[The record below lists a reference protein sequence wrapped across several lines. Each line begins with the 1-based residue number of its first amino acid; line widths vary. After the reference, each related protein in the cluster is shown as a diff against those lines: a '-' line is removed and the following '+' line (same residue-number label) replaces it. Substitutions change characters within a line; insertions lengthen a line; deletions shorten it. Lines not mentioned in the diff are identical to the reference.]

1 MENETMNSMESFLD
15 NYDVKRIKTGDI
27 LKGTVIEVND
37 KEVSVNINYAFDGLI
52 TKDELTNDDIN
63 PMEVVKPGDEMDV
76 YVISPNDG
84 EGYVL
89 LSRTR
94 ALAITEKEDI
104 ENAFKNEE
112 TITVK
117 VKEAVKGGVV
127 AYYGNIRV
135 FIPGSQVSR
144 ERAELSEVVGKTL
157 EVKVIELDFK
167 NRKVV
172 ASRRVIEEAEYAKN
186 KKAVW
191 DTLKSGEK
199 RTGVVVKLA
208 KFGAFV
214 DLGGV
219 QGLIHINDLAW
230 ERVKRVED
238 VVKVGD
244 KVEVFI
250 GNVDREN
257 ERLSLVLKDVDKEPW
272 KVYGDTLKEGDVI
285 EGTVT
290 RFANFGAFVEVKP
303 GVEGLVHITEI
314 TDDNIVKASDVLTSG
329 QKVKVKV
336 MNVDSEA
343 KKLSLSIKD
352 AEEKSKEYM
361 QYNDDDD
368 EGETLADLFKDFKFE

>member
-352 AEEKSKEYM
+352 AEEKSK
-361 QYNDDDD
+361 
-368 EGETLADLFKDFKFE
+368 

>member
-1 MENETMNSMESFLD
+1 MNSMESLLD

-27 LKGTVIEVND
+27 LEGTVIEVND

-52 TKDELTNDDIN
+52 TKEELSNEDVNPIDI
-63 PMEVVKPGDEMDV
+63 VKPGDKMNV

-94 ALAITEKEDI
+94 ALLITEKEDI
-104 ENAFKNEE
+104 ENAFKNED

-117 VKEAVKGGVV
+117 VKETVKGGVV
-127 AYYGNIRV
+127 AYYGNVRV

-144 ERAELSEVVGKTL
+144 ERVELSEVVGKNL
-157 EVKVIELDFK
+157 EVKIIELDFR

-172 ASRRVIEEAEYAKN
+172 ASRRVIEEAEYEKN
-186 KKAVW
+186 KKKIWAS
-191 DTLKSGEK
+191 LKSGEK
-199 RTGVVVKLA
+199 RNGVVVKLV

-214 DLGGV
+214 DIGGV

-230 ERVKRVED
+230 ERVKHVED

-250 GNVDREN
+250 GDVDREK
-257 ERLSLVLKDVDKEPW
+257 ERLSLVLKDVEKEPW
-272 KVYGDTLKEGDVI
+272 KVYGDSLKEGEVV
-285 EGTVT
+285 EGIVT
-290 RFANFGAFVEVKP
+290 RLTNFGAFVEVKP

-314 TDDNIVKASDVLTSG
+314 TDENIAKASDVLSSG

-336 MNVDSEA
+336 MNVDTES

-352 AEEKSKEYM
+352 AQEKTNEYM
-361 QYNDDDD
+361 KYNDND
-368 EGETLADLFKDFKFE
+368 EGETLADLFKNFKFE

>member
-1 MENETMNSMESFLD
+1 MNSMENFLD
-15 NYDVKRIKTGDI
+15 NYDVKRISTGDI

-37 KEVSVNINYAFDGLI
+37 KEVSVNINYAFDGII
-52 TKDELTNDDIN
+52 TKEELTNDEEN
-63 PMEVVKPGDEMDV
+63 PMDVVKPGDELDV
-76 YVISPNDG
+76 YVLSPNDG

-89 LSRTR
+89 LSRIR
-94 ALAITEKEDI
+94 ALQINEKEDL

-112 TITVK
+112 TVAVK
-117 VKEAVKGGVV
+117 VKEVVNGGVV
-127 AYYGNIRV
+127 AYYGSIRV
-135 FIPGSQVSR
+135 FIPGSQLSR
-144 ERAELSEVVGKTL
+144 ERVEASSVVGKTL
-157 EVKVIELDFK
+157 EVKVIELDFR

-172 ASRRVIEEAEYAKN
+172 ASRRVIEEAEYEKN
-186 KKAVW
+186 KKAAW
-191 DTLKSGEK
+191 ASLKPGEK
-199 RTGVVVKLA
+199 RSGVVVKIA

-230 ERVKRVED
+230 ERVRRVED

-250 GNVDREN
+250 GDVDKDKQ
-257 ERLSLVLKDVDKEPW
+257 RLSLVLKDVDKEPW
-272 KVYGDTLKEGDVI
+272 KVYGDSLKEGEVL

-290 RFANFGAFVEVKP
+290 RLAKFGAFVEVKP

-314 TDDNIVKASDVLTSG
+314 TDENITKPDDVLTSG

-336 MNVDSEA
+336 MNVDAEA

-361 QYNDDDD
+361 QYNDDE
-368 EGETLADLFKDFKFE
+368 EGESLADLFKNFKFE

>member
-1 MENETMNSMESFLD
+1 MENETMNSMENFLD

-52 TKDELTNDDIN
+52 TKEELTNDDVN

-94 ALAITEKEDI
+94 ALELTEKEDI
-104 ENAFKNEE
+104 KKAFDNGENVA
-112 TITVK
+112 VK
-117 VKEAVKGGVV
+117 VKEVAKGGVV

-135 FIPGSQVSR
+135 FIPGSQISR
-144 ERAELSEVVGKTL
+144 ERVDSSEVVGKTL
-157 EVKVIELDFK
+157 EVKIIELDFR

-172 ASRRVIEEAEYAKN
+172 ASRRVIEEAEYEKN
-186 KKAVW
+186 KKAIW
-191 DTLKSGEK
+191 ASLKSGEK
-199 RTGVVVKLA
+199 RSGIVVKTV

-214 DLGGV
+214 DIGGV

-230 ERVKRVED
+230 ERVKHVED
-238 VVKVGD
+238 VVKPGD

-250 GNVDREN
+250 GDVDREK
-257 ERLSLVLKDVDKEPW
+257 ERLSLVLKDVEKEPW
-272 KVYGDTLKEGDVI
+272 KVYGSLLKEGEVI

-290 RFANFGAFVEVKP
+290 KTTNFGAFVEVKP

-314 TDDNIVKASDVLTSG
+314 TDDNIAKASDVLSSG

-336 MNVDSEA
+336 MSVDIEA

-352 AEEKSKEYM
+352 ADEKSKEYM
-361 QYNDDDD
+361 QYNDNE

>member
-186 KKAVW
+186 KKVVW

-361 QYNDDDD
+361 QYNDDD

>member
-117 VKEAVKGGVV
+117 VNEAVKGGVV

-361 QYNDDDD
+361 QYNDDD

>member
-186 KKAVW
+186 KKVVW

>member
-1 MENETMNSMESFLD
+1 MENETMNSMENFLD

-52 TKDELTNDDIN
+52 TKEELTNDDVN

-94 ALAITEKEDI
+94 ALELTEKEDI
-104 ENAFKNEE
+104 KKAFDNGENVA
-112 TITVK
+112 VK
-117 VKEAVKGGVV
+117 VKEVAKGGVV

-135 FIPGSQVSR
+135 FIPGSQISR
-144 ERAELSEVVGKTL
+144 ERVDSSEVVGKTL
-157 EVKVIELDFK
+157 EVKIIELDFR

-172 ASRRVIEEAEYAKN
+172 ASRRVIEEAEYEKN
-186 KKAVW
+186 KKAIW
-191 DTLKSGEK
+191 ASLKSGEK
-199 RTGVVVKLA
+199 RSGIVVKTV

-214 DLGGV
+214 DIGGV

-230 ERVKRVED
+230 ERVKHVED
-238 VVKVGD
+238 VVKPGD

-250 GNVDREN
+250 GDVDREK
-257 ERLSLVLKDVDKEPW
+257 ERLSLVLKDVEKEPW
-272 KVYGDTLKEGDVI
+272 KVYGSLLKEGEVI

-290 RFANFGAFVEVKP
+290 KTTNFGAFVEVKS

-314 TDDNIVKASDVLTSG
+314 TDDNIAKASDVLSSG

-336 MNVDSEA
+336 MSVDTEA

-352 AEEKSKEYM
+352 ADEKSKEYM
-361 QYNDDDD
+361 QYNDNE

>member
-1 MENETMNSMESFLD
+1 MNSMESFLD
-15 NYDVKRIKTGDI
+15 NYDVKRIKIGDI

-52 TKDELTNDDIN
+52 TKEELTNDDTN

-135 FIPGSQVSR
+135 FIPGSQISR
-144 ERAELSEVVGKTL
+144 ERVELSDMVGKTL
-157 EVKVIELDFK
+157 EVKIIELDFK
-167 NRKVV
+167 NRKVI
-172 ASRRVIEEAEYAKN
+172 ASRRIIEEAEYEKN

-191 DTLKSGEK
+191 ASLKSGEK
-199 RTGVVVKLA
+199 KTGVVVKLA

-230 ERVKRVED
+230 ERVKHVED
-238 VVKVGD
+238 VVNVGD

-290 RFANFGAFVEVKP
+290 RLANFGAFVEVKP

-314 TDDNIVKASDVLTSG
+314 TDDNIAKASDVLTSG

-361 QYNDDDD
+361 QYNDDE

>member
-1 MENETMNSMESFLD
+1 MENETMNSMESLLD

-27 LKGTVIEVND
+27 LEGTVIEVND

-52 TKDELTNDDIN
+52 TKEELSNEDVNPIDI
-63 PMEVVKPGDEMDV
+63 VKPGDKMNV

-94 ALAITEKEDI
+94 ALLITEKEDI
-104 ENAFKNEE
+104 ENAFKNED

-117 VKEAVKGGVV
+117 VKETVKGGVV
-127 AYYGNIRV
+127 AYYGNVRV

-144 ERAELSEVVGKTL
+144 ERVELSEVVGKNL
-157 EVKVIELDFK
+157 EVKIIELDFR

-172 ASRRVIEEAEYAKN
+172 ASRRVIEEAEYEKN
-186 KKAVW
+186 KKKIWAS
-191 DTLKSGEK
+191 LKSGEK
-199 RTGVVVKLA
+199 RNGVVVKLV

-214 DLGGV
+214 DIGGV

-230 ERVKRVED
+230 ERVKHVED

-250 GNVDREN
+250 GDVDREK
-257 ERLSLVLKDVDKEPW
+257 ERLSLVLKDVEKEPW
-272 KVYGDTLKEGDVI
+272 KVYGDSLKEGEVV
-285 EGTVT
+285 EGIVT
-290 RFANFGAFVEVKP
+290 RLTNFGAFVEVKP

-314 TDDNIVKASDVLTSG
+314 TDENIAKASDVLSSG

-336 MNVDSEA
+336 MNVDTES

-352 AEEKSKEYM
+352 AQEKTNEYM
-361 QYNDDDD
+361 KYNDND
-368 EGETLADLFKDFKFE
+368 EGETLADLFKNFKFE

>member
-144 ERAELSEVVGKTL
+144 ERAELYEVVGKTL

-361 QYNDDDD
+361 QYNDDD

>member
-1 MENETMNSMESFLD
+1 VENEIMNSMESLLD

-27 LKGTVIEVND
+27 LEGTVIEVND

-52 TKDELTNDDIN
+52 TKEELSNEDVNPIDI
-63 PMEVVKPGDEMDV
+63 VKPGDKMNV

-94 ALAITEKEDI
+94 ALLITEKEDI
-104 ENAFKNEE
+104 ENAFKNED

-117 VKEAVKGGVV
+117 VKETVKGGVV
-127 AYYGNIRV
+127 AYYGNVRV

-144 ERAELSEVVGKTL
+144 ERVELSEVVGKNL
-157 EVKVIELDFK
+157 EVKIIELDFR

-172 ASRRVIEEAEYAKN
+172 ASRRVIEEAEYEKN
-186 KKAVW
+186 KKKIWAS
-191 DTLKSGEK
+191 LKSGEK
-199 RTGVVVKLA
+199 RNGVVVKLV

-214 DLGGV
+214 DIGGV

-230 ERVKRVED
+230 ERVKHVED

-250 GNVDREN
+250 GDVDREK
-257 ERLSLVLKDVDKEPW
+257 ERLSLVLKDVEKEPW
-272 KVYGDTLKEGDVI
+272 KVYGDSLKEGEVV
-285 EGTVT
+285 EGIVT
-290 RFANFGAFVEVKP
+290 RLTNFGAFVEVKP

-314 TDDNIVKASDVLTSG
+314 TDENIAKASDVLSSG

-336 MNVDSEA
+336 MNVDTES

-352 AEEKSKEYM
+352 AQEKTNEYM
-361 QYNDDDD
+361 KYNDND
-368 EGETLADLFKDFKFE
+368 EGETLADLFKNFKFE

>member
-1 MENETMNSMESFLD
+1 MENETMNSMENFLD

-52 TKDELTNDDIN
+52 TKEELTNDDVN

-94 ALAITEKEDI
+94 ALELTEKEDI
-104 ENAFKNEE
+104 KKAFDNGENVA
-112 TITVK
+112 VK

-135 FIPGSQVSR
+135 FIPGSQISR
-144 ERAELSEVVGKTL
+144 ERVDSSEVVGKTL
-157 EVKVIELDFK
+157 EVKIIELDFR

-172 ASRRVIEEAEYAKN
+172 ASRRVIEEAEYEKN
-186 KKAVW
+186 KKAIW
-191 DTLKSGEK
+191 ASLKSGEK
-199 RTGVVVKLA
+199 RSGIVVKTV

-230 ERVKRVED
+230 ERVKHVED
-238 VVKVGD
+238 VVKPGD

-250 GNVDREN
+250 GDVDREK
-257 ERLSLVLKDVDKEPW
+257 ERLSLVLKDVEKEPW
-272 KVYGDTLKEGDVI
+272 KVYGSLLKEGEVI

-290 RFANFGAFVEVKP
+290 RTTNFGAFVEVKP

-314 TDDNIVKASDVLTSG
+314 TDDNIAKASDVLSSG

-336 MNVDSEA
+336 MSVDTEV

-352 AEEKSKEYM
+352 ADEKSKEYM
-361 QYNDDDD
+361 QYNDNE

>member
-1 MENETMNSMESFLD
+1 MENETMNSMENFLD

-52 TKDELTNDDIN
+52 TKEELTNDDVN

-94 ALAITEKEDI
+94 ALELTEKEDI
-104 ENAFKNEE
+104 KKAFDNGENVA
-112 TITVK
+112 VK

-135 FIPGSQVSR
+135 FIPGSQISR
-144 ERAELSEVVGKTL
+144 ERVESSEVVGKTL
-157 EVKVIELDFK
+157 EVKIIELDFR

-172 ASRRVIEEAEYAKN
+172 ASRRVIEEAEYEKN
-186 KKAVW
+186 KKAIW
-191 DTLKSGEK
+191 ASLKSGEK
-199 RTGVVVKLA
+199 RSGIVVKTV

-230 ERVKRVED
+230 ERVKHVED
-238 VVKVGD
+238 VVKPGD

-250 GNVDREN
+250 GDVDREK
-257 ERLSLVLKDVDKEPW
+257 ERLSLVLKDVEKEPW
-272 KVYGDTLKEGDVI
+272 KVYGSLLKEGEVI

-290 RFANFGAFVEVKP
+290 RTTNFGAFVEVKP

-314 TDDNIVKASDVLTSG
+314 TDDNIAKASDVLSSG

-336 MNVDSEA
+336 MSVDTEA

-352 AEEKSKEYM
+352 ADEKSKEYM
-361 QYNDDDD
+361 QYNDNE

>member
-1 MENETMNSMESFLD
+1 MNSMENFLD

-27 LKGTVIEVND
+27 LKGTVIDVND
-37 KEVSVNINYAFDGLI
+37 KEVNVNINYAFDGLI
-52 TKDELTNDDIN
+52 TKEELTKDDVNPMDVVKVGDEL
-63 PMEVVKPGDEMDV
+63 DV

-94 ALAITEKEDI
+94 ALEISEKEDLKA
-104 ENAFKNEE
+104 AFKNNE
-112 TITVK
+112 TVTVK

-127 AYYGNIRV
+127 AYYGNVRV
-135 FIPGSQVSR
+135 FIPGSQISR
-144 ERAELSEVVGKTL
+144 ERVESEKVVGETL
-157 EVKVIELDFK
+157 EVKIIELDFR

-172 ASRRVIEEAEYAKN
+172 ASRRVIEEAEYEKN
-186 KKAVW
+186 KKEVW
-191 DTLKSGEK
+191 ASLKSGEK
-199 RTGVVVKLA
+199 RNGVVVKTV

-214 DLGGV
+214 DIGGV

-230 ERVKRVED
+230 ERVKHVED
-238 VVKVGD
+238 VVKAGD

-250 GNVDREN
+250 GDVDREKQ
-257 ERLSLVLKDVDKEPW
+257 RLSLVLKDVDKEPW
-272 KVYGDTLKEGDVI
+272 KVYGDALKEGEVI

-290 RFANFGAFVEVKP
+290 RLANFGAFVEVKP

-314 TDDNIVKASDVLTSG
+314 TDENIAKVSDVLSSG

-336 MNVDSEA
+336 MSVDLEN

-352 AEEKSKEYM
+352 AEERSKEYL
-361 QYNDDDD
+361 QYNDEE
-368 EGETLADLFKDFKFE
+368 EGETLADLFKNFKFE

>member
-1 MENETMNSMESFLD
+1 MENETMNSMENFLD

-52 TKDELTNDDIN
+52 TKEELTNDDVN

-94 ALAITEKEDI
+94 ALELTEKEDI
-104 ENAFKNEE
+104 KKAFDNGENVA
-112 TITVK
+112 VK

-135 FIPGSQVSR
+135 FIPGSQISR
-144 ERAELSEVVGKTL
+144 ERVDSSEVVGKTL
-157 EVKVIELDFK
+157 EVKIIELDFR

-172 ASRRVIEEAEYAKN
+172 ASRRVIEEAEYEKN
-186 KKAVW
+186 KKAIW
-191 DTLKSGEK
+191 ASLKSGEK
-199 RTGVVVKLA
+199 RSGIVVKTV

-230 ERVKRVED
+230 ERVKHVED
-238 VVKVGD
+238 VVKPGD

-250 GNVDREN
+250 GDVDREK
-257 ERLSLVLKDVDKEPW
+257 ERLSLVLKDVEKEPW
-272 KVYGDTLKEGDVI
+272 KVYGSLLKEGEVI

-290 RFANFGAFVEVKP
+290 RTTNFGAFVEVKP

-314 TDDNIVKASDVLTSG
+314 TDDNIAKASDVLSSG

-336 MNVDSEA
+336 MSVDTEA

-352 AEEKSKEYM
+352 ADEKSKEYM
-361 QYNDDDD
+361 QYNDNE

>member
-1 MENETMNSMESFLD
+1 MENESMNSMENFLD
-15 NYDVKRIKTGDI
+15 NYDVKRISTGDI
-27 LKGTVIEVND
+27 LKGNVIEVND
-37 KEVSVNINYAFDGLI
+37 KEVSVNINYAFDGII
-52 TKDELTNDDIN
+52 TKEELTNDEEN
-63 PMEVVKPGDEMDV
+63 PMDVVKPGDELDV
-76 YVISPNDG
+76 YVLSPNDG

-89 LSRTR
+89 LSRIR
-94 ALAITEKEDI
+94 ALQINEKEDL

-112 TITVK
+112 TVAVK
-117 VKEAVKGGVV
+117 VKEVVNGGVV
-127 AYYGNIRV
+127 AYYGSIRV
-135 FIPGSQVSR
+135 FIPGSQLSR
-144 ERAELSEVVGKTL
+144 ERVEASSVVGKTL
-157 EVKVIELDFK
+157 EVKVIELDFR

-172 ASRRVIEEAEYAKN
+172 ASRRVIKEAEYEKN
-186 KKAVW
+186 KKAAW
-191 DTLKSGEK
+191 ASLKPGEK
-199 RTGVVVKLA
+199 RSGVVVKIA

-230 ERVKRVED
+230 ERVRRVED

-250 GNVDREN
+250 GDVDKDKQ
-257 ERLSLVLKDVDKEPW
+257 RLSLVLKDVDKEPW
-272 KVYGDTLKEGDVI
+272 KVYGDSLKEGEVL

-290 RFANFGAFVEVKP
+290 RLAKFGAFVEVKP

-314 TDDNIVKASDVLTSG
+314 TDENITKPDDVLTSG

-336 MNVDSEA
+336 MNVDAEA

-361 QYNDDDD
+361 QYNDDE
-368 EGETLADLFKDFKFE
+368 EGESLADLFKNFKFE

>member
-1 MENETMNSMESFLD
+1 MNSMESFLD

-52 TKDELTNDDIN
+52 TKEELTNDDTN

-135 FIPGSQVSR
+135 FIPGSQISR
-144 ERAELSEVVGKTL
+144 ERVELSDMVGKTL
-157 EVKVIELDFK
+157 EVKIIELDFK
-167 NRKVV
+167 NRKVI
-172 ASRRVIEEAEYAKN
+172 ASRRIIEEAEYEKN

-191 DTLKSGEK
+191 ASLKSGEK
-199 RTGVVVKLA
+199 KTGVVVKLA

-230 ERVKRVED
+230 ERVKHVED
-238 VVKVGD
+238 VVNVGD

-290 RFANFGAFVEVKP
+290 RLANFGAFVEVKP

-314 TDDNIVKASDVLTSG
+314 TDDNIAKASDVLTSG

-361 QYNDDDD
+361 QYNDDE